1 MDRKLVIPSLFFA
14 AIAVIFVASAVKP
27 SDKASLKMIM
37 DLLRI
42 PQTLERFKTGNEV
55 EYQSHDLRVLKFS
68 WHNCGSADD
77 PVKVKDVTL
86 TPDPVKLPGEVK
98 TGFTA
103 QLLKTVDKP
112 IKAALVIKKKVLF
125 AWIEVPCVDSVG
137 SCTYTDLCAKIPGKP
152 TDACP
157 PPLSTYNIPCHCP
170 FKAGNYTLPPS
181 NFDLPSIGS
190 LPEWLEEGDY
200 SVQATIS
207 SNSTRLACYRAELS
221 LTK

>member
-1 MDRKLVIPSLFFA
+1 MDRKLVFPSLFFA

-27 SDKASLKMIM
+27 SDKASLKMIL

-55 EYQSHDLRVLKFS
+55 DYQSHDLQVLKFS
-68 WHNCGSADD
+68 WHNCGTADD

-103 QLLKTVDKP
+103 QLLKTVDN
-112 IKAALVIKKKVLF
+112 LSRLH
-125 AWIEVPCVDSVG
+125 WSSRRSVG

-170 FKAGNYTLPPS
+170 FKSGNYTLPPS

-207 SNSTRLACYRAELS
+207 SSTRLACYRAELS